1 MQNIQGRKI
10 FRRCHTHSP
19 DCDPDLT
26 EGGAVSYWI
35 VERWVQVPHAE
46 AGKQKTAHW
55 SSYDIFQKAAFGV
68 LLKTAGKLLIRGSS
82 RLAWKPV
89 VVLMEFVGNPTVGL
103 ALNFLENWLWCR

>member
-68 LLKTAGKLLIRGSS
+68 LLKLLASCSLGHLQDWLGSQ
-82 RLAWKPV
+82 L
-89 VVLMEFVGNPTVGL
+89 
-103 ALNFLENWLWCR
+103 